1 MNADSLVARIEVQL
15 GSAGVGG
22 PEAPSPVP
30 PLAIPDYEIIDRI
43 GSGSYG
49 EVWLARSVTGTLRAV
64 KVIRRRTFSNDRPY
78 EREFRG
84 IVQFEPVSRVHPH
97 LICILHVGRDDPAG
111 LFFYVMELADNTV
124 EGAGKFGSEASLSA
138 AAGAVAA
145 SVHSPRPEPGTY
157 VPHTLAFD
165 LKKHGRLPVADVLR
179 LGVQLADALGHLH
192 RHGLVH
198 RDVKPSN
205 VVFIRGQAKLAD
217 IGLVVGKDETRS
229 FVGTE
234 GFVPPEGHGTE
245 RADLFSLG
253 RLLYEAAAGKDRCD
267 FPELPLDLDCWPRSE
282 REALLE
288 LNEVL
293 LRACAVEASQR
304 HANAAELAADLNLIL
319 GGHSVRRAYGIE
331 RRLRHARRVSAVAL
345 GVLGLAGAILGFQD
359 HARRNAEIRAS
370 EETVLR
376 QRAEAAERESRRQLY
391 TALLEQARANRLSRE
406 LGQRVATL
414 NAVRRAAAI
423 TNSAELRREA
433 FAALA
438 LPDLRL
444 EREVVFDPAEVG
456 QALDPT
462 FERFAVSHGRGP
474 VEVRAVSDRRLL
486 AALQTSSHHEA
497 HLLTWSPDGRFLA
510 FKRDHDPAGYH
521 ADLEVWDVAARNPV
535 LLAHDAVTANALS
548 FHPNRPEVMAGRA
561 DGGVSIWDLE
571 SARELHRF
579 HLAESPLSVQYS
591 PDGELFTAV
600 YHTEHDSVVVTHDI
614 ARGTPVSTH
623 HLTNWV
629 VRAEWQPHG
638 RWLVTPDYSGNVR
651 LLDPRTG
658 EHRLLGQHQ
667 AAAVAVA
674 FVPEGDFMITG
685 GWERE
690 LICWDLQTLQRA
702 FTIGINSS
710 LVRFHRD
717 GRQCV
722 IYTPN
727 RALLY
732 EFERPTSHRQFPDS
746 LGRWL
751 AYGAFSPDG
760 QWLAASGGEFLGVWS
775 LRHPGP
781 AALIPSDRDRVP
793 LFSPNGAEIYA
804 YWEDSL
810 TRWHISETA
819 QSTPLLTQ
827 LPLLVP
833 PHLRGVSIVSNEL
846 VLTCLDGI
854 RFMPL
859 NNTEAEKV
867 RRLNKAGGWSATSPD
882 GRWLGLRAPKMSVM
896 RVYHLPEVEHAAW
909 LTNRANVW
917 TFAFSPGGDELAVA
931 TFAGLEFY
939 DTGTWKRTRE
949 LSIPCERQA
958 SILFAPDG
966 ETFWFSSDARTSG
979 LRDTRTLAAR
989 LPLPAGYLPL
999 AVSADGS
1006 HLAVSVDMLR
1016 VQVWDLDD
1024 VWEHFGKLGLDWS
1037 QKPAP

>member
-1 MNADSLVARIEVQL
+1 MNPESLAARIEGRL
-15 GSAGVGG
+15 GAPRVAGAETPPSA
-22 PEAPSPVP
+22 P
-30 PLAIPDYEIIDRI
+30 PLDIPDYEIIDRI

-49 EVWLARSVTGTLRAV
+49 EVWLARSVTGTWRAV
-64 KVIRRRTFSNDRPY
+64 KVIRRGTFSNDRPY

-84 IVQFEPVSRVHPH
+84 IVQFEPVSRVHPN
-97 LICILHVGRDDPAG
+97 LICILHVGRDDAAG
-111 LFFYVMELADNTV
+111 LFFYVMELADP
-124 EGAGKFGSEASLSA
+124 AGEASSKFGSEAASPEITDEM
-138 AAGAVAA
+138 AA
-145 SVHSPRPEPGTY
+145 SAGTPGDRPAAY
-157 VPHTLAFD
+157 IPHTLAFD
-165 LKKHGRLPVADVLR
+165 LKARGRLPVAEVLR

-217 IGLVVGKDETRS
+217 IGLVVGKDATRS

-253 RLLYEAAAGKDRCD
+253 RLLYEAATGKDRCD
-267 FPELPLDLDCWPRSE
+267 FPELPPDLDRWPRQE

-288 LNEVL
+288 LNAVL

-304 HANAAELAADLNLIL
+304 HTNAAELAADLNLIL
-319 GGHSVRRAYGIE
+319 GGRSVRRAYGIE

-359 HARRNAEIRAS
+359 HARRHAEIRAS

-376 QRAEAAERESRRQLY
+376 QRAEAAEREARRQLY

-414 NAVRRAAAI
+414 NAVRRAAVI

-438 LPDLRL
+438 LPDLRP
-444 EREVVFDPAEVG
+444 EREVLFEPAEMTH
-456 QALDPT
+456 AFDPT
-462 FERFAVSHGRGP
+462 FERFAVSKGRGP
-474 VEVRAVSDRRLL
+474 VEVRAVADRRLL
-486 AALQTSSHHEA
+486 ASLPSPTSHEA

-521 ADLEVWDVAARNPV
+521 ADLEVWDLAATNRV
-535 LLAHDAVTANALS
+535 LLARDSVTANALS
-548 FHPNRPEVMAGRA
+548 FHPHRPELMAGRA
-561 DGGVSIWDLE
+561 GGGVLVWDLE
-571 SARELHRF
+571 SAQELHQ
-579 HLAESPLSVQYS
+579 LQLPGDSLSLQYS
-591 PDGELFTAV
+591 PDGESFAAV
-600 YHTEHDSVVVTHDI
+600 YHTARDSVVVAHDLST
-614 ARGTPVSTH
+614 GTLLSTH
-623 HLTNWV
+623 RFTNWV
-629 VRAEWQPHG
+629 SLVAWHPQR
-638 RWLVTPDYSGNVR
+638 RWLTVLDYSGNVK
-651 LLDPRTG
+651 LIDPQTG
-658 EHRLLGQHQ
+658 ERRLLGQHK
-667 AAAVAVA
+667 AAAVAVTFA
-674 FVPEGDFMITG
+674 LEGDFMITG

-710 LVRFHRD
+710 LARFRRD

-722 IYTPN
+722 IYTPD
-727 RALLY
+727 RTLLY
-732 EFERPTSHRQFPDS
+732 EFQPPTSHRQFPDE

-760 QWLAASGGEFLGVWS
+760 QWLAASGGEFLAVWD
-775 LRHPGP
+775 LLHPGP

-793 LFSPNGAEIYA
+793 LFSPQGSELYA

-810 TRWHISETA
+810 TRWQISRSPQQA
-819 QSTPLLTQ
+819 PQLTQ

-833 PHLRGVSIVSNEL
+833 SRLRGVSIVSNEL
-846 VLTCLDGI
+846 VLTCMDGV

-859 NNTEAEKV
+859 GNTEAEQV
-867 RRLNKAGGWSATSPD
+867 RHLNKAGGWSSTSPD
-882 GRWLGLRAPKMSVM
+882 GRWLGLRAPKVSMM

-909 LTNRANVW
+909 LTNRAHVW
-917 TFAFSPGGDELAVA
+917 TFAFSPRGDELAVA
-931 TFAGLEFY
+931 TLAGLEFY
-939 DTGTWKRTRE
+939 DTATWKRTRE

-966 ETFWFSSDARTSG
+966 ETFWFSCDARTSA
-979 LRDTRTLAAR
+979 LRDTRTLAVL

-999 AVSADGS
+999 ALSPDGRY
-1006 HLAVSVDMLR
+1006 LAASVNMQR

-1024 VWEHFGKLGLDWS
+1024 TREHFRRLGLD
-1037 QKPAP
+1037 